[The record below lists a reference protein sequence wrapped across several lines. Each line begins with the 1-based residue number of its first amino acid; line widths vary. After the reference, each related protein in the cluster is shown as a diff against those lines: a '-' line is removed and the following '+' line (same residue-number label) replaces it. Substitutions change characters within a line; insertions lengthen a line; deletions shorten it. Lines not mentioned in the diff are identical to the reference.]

1 MKLFERLYN
10 LCLKWAKHKHAP
22 YYLFGMGLSESIFFP
37 IPPDVMLAPMSL
49 ANPKRAWYYAMLTT
63 LSSVIGGVL
72 GYLLGWFAF
81 ESYIQPLILE
91 WGYQDKLNLAVSWFK
106 EYGIAVVF
114 LAGFSPI
121 PYKIFTLS
129 AGFLNMAFLPFII
142 VSTISR
148 AMRFYLVAGLMYWG
162 GEKMEQ
168 KLRQY
173 IDWIGW
179 ATILLAVSAY
189 LIYR

>member
-1 MKLFERLYN
+1 
-10 LCLKWAKHKHAP
+10 
-22 YYLFGMGLSESIFFP
+22 MGFSESVFFP

-49 ANPKRAWYYAMLTT
+49 AKPHKAWFYAMLTT
-63 LSSVIGGVL
+63 LSSVLGGICGYML
-72 GYLLGWFAF
+72 GAYAF
-81 ESYIQPLILE
+81 ESYIQPLIVE
-91 WGYQDKLNLAVSWFK
+91 WGYQGKLDLAISWFK
-106 EYGIAVVF
+106 EYGIGIVF

-148 AMRFYLVAGLMYWG
+148 GMRFYLVAGLMYWG
-162 GEKMEQ
+162 GEKMEE

-179 ATILLAVSAY
+179 ITIVLAIIAY
-189 LIYR
+189 FIFR